1 MGAGRTELMEAVA
14 GRGPVSEGRILLNGR
29 DITGL
34 SIAERIDAGVGF
46 VPEDRQRD
54 GLVQLLSVG
63 QNLSLSS
70 LLSTV
75 KRFLVSRRIERAKVD
90 RQIENMHVKTAG
102 PDAAMTSLS
111 GGNQQKVVIGR
122 ALMTEPEVLL
132 LDEPTRGIDV
142 GAKSEIFALLFRE
155 AKLGRAILFVTSEVL
170 EALSA
175 SHRIVIMRKGTI
187 VREFD
192 SRTATREG
200 VMAASGEVARGDEA
214 A

>member
-1 MGAGRTELMEAVA
+1 
-14 GRGPVSEGRILLNGR
+14 
-29 DITGL
+29 
-34 SIAERIDAGVGF
+34 
-46 VPEDRQRD
+46 
-54 GLVQLLSVG
+54 
-63 QNLSLSS
+63 
-70 LLSTV
+70 
-75 KRFLVSRRIERAKVD
+75 
-90 RQIENMHVKTAG
+90 
-102 PDAAMTSLS
+102 
-111 GGNQQKVVIGR
+111 
-122 ALMTEPEVLL
+122 MTEPEVLL